1 MARSSSSIFESE
13 LSKAVAATIIIAI
26 FSLSIIGIQP
36 SVIYSISANAIN
48 NDTTSTFSLS
58 PPAQPVSN
66 TNSQV
71 KSLYE
76 DIKNSVVF
84 ISPRFSGIDISRNPI
99 PGNQT
104 SKGYGS
110 GFVYDNYGHIV
121 TNAHVAG
128 ALNNTVEITS
138 SDGSSYIANV
148 TGIDPFT
155 DIAVLKINFTSATS
169 LPELLPPPALKPLP
183 IANSTTSRS
192 VGQPV
197 IAFGYPLGPLLG
209 TPQVT
214 LTSGIISQTH
224 RVYISPVTKTWAP
237 ALQTDAAI
245 NPGNSGGPLVN
256 LDGEVVGINTAGLL
270 DAQGINFAVPSEV
283 ISQVVPS
290 LIANNTGKYNHPWL
304 GMEAIGLDSNLAK
317 AVKLPGNV
325 TGVMIHTI
333 VKGGPANVAGLNGS
347 TRDQFGQQTPGDIIV
362 GINGHAVKTF
372 EDLFFYLDSGVRA
385 NDQVTLEVRDNST
398 GVHHQVPVHV
408 GLKTDK
414 EVFYCDV
421 CI

>member
-1 MARSSSSIFESE
+1 
-13 LSKAVAATIIIAI
+13 
-26 FSLSIIGIQP
+26 
-36 SVIYSISANAIN
+36 VIYSISANAIN

-71 KSLYE
+71 KSLYQ

-99 PGNQT
+99 PSNQT

-169 LPELLPPPALKPLP
+169 LPELLPSPALKPLP
-183 IANSTTSRS
+183 IANSTTGSI
-192 VGQPV
+192 GQPV
-197 IAFGYPLGPLLG
+197 MAFGYPLGPALG
-209 TPQVT
+209 APQVT

-224 RVYISPVTKTWAP
+224 RVYISPETRTWAP

-256 LDGEVVGINTAGLL
+256 LEGQVVGINTAGLL
-270 DAQGINFAVPSEV
+270 GAQGINYAIPAEV

-290 LIANNTGKYNHPWL
+290 LIENGTGKYNHPWL
-304 GMEAIGLDSNLAK
+304 GIAAIGLDSRLAE
-317 AVKLPGNV
+317 AVGLPSNI

-333 VKGGPANVAGLNGS
+333 VKDGPSDVAGLKGS
-347 TRDQFGQQTPGDIIV
+347 TRDQFGQETPGDIIV
-362 GINGHAVKTF
+362 GINGHEVKTF
-372 EDLFFYLDSGVRA
+372 EDLFFYLDSKVTA
-385 NDQVTLEVRDNST
+385 HDQVTLEIRNNN
-398 GVHHQVPVHV
+398 GVHYHVVPVRV
-408 GLKTDK
+408 GLKTDN